1 MGLLSSLFGEGGASD
16 NQAALDAVKNIPLPV
31 LKEYYPD
38 LYKQV
43 VSLNPELET
52 AVTLGPSA
60 MEGVSTDPALKQA
73 QLKALQKLQGISDA
87 GGMDAQFLADN
98 ARLETDVNTNLQAQ
112 QGAIM
117 QNLATRGMSGGGN
130 ELVAR
135 QMAVQQA
142 ANRQAQ
148 AGMDLKAQA
157 ERRALEA
164 LMGSGQMAGQMQAQD
179 FGQQSHVAQ
188 AKDAIDRFNVQNQQQ
203 VISNNAN
210 IKNNAQLFN
219 ANNAQNTANQNTNL
233 RNQQQLHNNDLAQR
247 NFNNQITKA
256 NGVANQYNNI
266 AAGKYAEREGERQL
280 IGGLI
285 STGASSWAASRGKQQ
300 PG

>member
-1 MGLLSSLFGEGGASD
+1 MGLLSSLFGSGGASD
-16 NQAALDAVKNIPLPV
+16 NQAALDAVKNVPLPV
-31 LKEYYPD
+31 LKEYYPE

-43 VSLNPELET
+43 VQMNPELET
-52 AVTLGPSA
+52 AVTLGPSS

-87 GGMDAQFLADN
+87 GGMDAQFLADQ
-98 ARLETDVNTNLQAQ
+98 ARLETDVNANLQAQ

-179 FGQQSHVAQ
+179 FGQQSQIAQ
-188 AKDAIDRFNVQNQQQ
+188 AKDAIDRFNAQNQQQ
-203 VISNNAN
+203 IIGNNTN

-219 ANNAQNTANQNTNL
+219 ANNAQNIANQNVGTRNDAQL
-233 RNQQQLHNNDLAQR
+233 RNNNLSQQ
-247 NFNNQITKA
+247 NFNNQMAKA
-256 NGVANQYNNI
+256 TGVANQHSNMAN
-266 AAGKYAEREGERQL
+266 AKDRERQGEMQL
-280 IGGLI
+280 IGGLV
-285 STGASSWAASRGKQQ
+285 GAGANAYGGSK
-300 PG
+300 